1 MMALTKT
8 ETDLIQAAQAFAQI
22 QIAPNAP
29 TWPNDTYRDLF
40 KRWAQK
46 DCASAILCVGTSRFS
61 DRRVR

>member
-8 ETDLIQAAQAFAQI
+8 ETDLIQAAQAFAQT

-29 TWPNDTYRDLF
+29 TWSNDTYRHLI

-46 DCASAILCVGTSRFS
+46 DCASAILCVGT
-61 DRRVR
+61 

>member
-8 ETDLIQAAQAFAQI
+8 ETDLIQATQAFAQT

-46 DCASAILCVGTSRFS
+46 DYASAILCVGT
-61 DRRVR
+61 